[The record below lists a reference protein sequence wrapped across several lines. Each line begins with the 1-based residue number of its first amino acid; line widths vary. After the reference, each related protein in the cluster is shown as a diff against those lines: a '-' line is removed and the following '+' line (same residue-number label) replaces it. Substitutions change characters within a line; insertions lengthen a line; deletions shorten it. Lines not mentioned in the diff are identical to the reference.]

1 MLLLGLLWIAGL
13 GILLV
18 LGVSYAATIPLMRRR
33 TPDDPDHPAAY
44 GLPCEEVAF
53 SSRDGLLLGGWWIP
67 APGVPQ
73 GTIILCSGQNG
84 SMDKDLPQAVPLQ
97 RAGFNV
103 LMFDFRAHGR
113 SEGNTVT
120 LGALEQADLFGALDY
135 LSAMRG
141 IDRAG
146 VLGFSMGAGVGLL
159 VAAQDERVAALVVDG
174 AFPQLAGLLAGYLR
188 IKGVAG
194 PLARGMAGLVLL
206 VGSLRTR
213 YQLYRANPI
222 DLADRVNAPVLF
234 IHGDRDPF
242 VSVGE
247 IERLAA
253 RVSGPH
259 DLWRVA
265 DAGHR
270 EAHRNR
276 PEEYTRRVVEWFG
289 GHLAGLDR

>member
-1 MLLLGLLWIAGL
+1 MLLPGLLWIAGL
-13 GILLV
+13 GVLLV
-18 LGVSYAATIPLMRRR
+18 IGVSYAATIPLMRRR
-33 TPDDPDHPAAY
+33 TPDDPDYPAAH

-53 SSRDGLLLGGWWIP
+53 PSRDGLLLGGWWIP
-67 APGVPQ
+67 AQAVPQ

-84 SMDKDLPQAVPLQ
+84 SMDKDVPQAVPLH
-97 RAGFNV
+97 RAGFHV

-113 SEGNTVT
+113 SEGDTVT

-135 LSAMRG
+135 LSSARG
-141 IDRAG
+141 INRAG

-159 VAAQDERVAALVVDG
+159 VAAQDERVAALVADG
-174 AFPQLAGLLAGYLR
+174 AFPRLAGLLAGYLR

-194 PLARGMAGLVLL
+194 PLARGMARLVLL
-206 VGSLRTR
+206 VASLRTR
-213 YQLYRANPI
+213 YQLFRANPI
-222 DLADRVNAPVLF
+222 DLADRVTAPVLF

-242 VSVGE
+242 VSVSE

-289 GHLAGLDR
+289 GHLAE

>member
-1 MLLLGLLWIAGL
+1 VLLPGLLWIAGL
-13 GILLV
+13 GV
-18 LGVSYAATIPLMRRR
+18 LIVVGVSYAATIPLMRRR
-33 TPDDPDHPAAY
+33 APDDPDHPAAH
-44 GLPCEEVAF
+44 GLSCEEVAF
-53 SSRDGLLLGGWWIP
+53 PSRDGLLLGGWWIP
-67 APGVPQ
+67 AQAVSR
-73 GTIILCSGQNG
+73 GTVILCSGQNG
-84 SMDKDLPQAVPLQ
+84 SMDKDVPQAVPLHQ
-97 RAGFNV
+97 SGFNV

-135 LSAMRG
+135 LSIARG

-159 VAAQDERVAALVVDG
+159 VAAQDERVAALVADG
-174 AFPQLAGLLAGYLR
+174 AFPRLAGLLAGYLR
-188 IKGVAG
+188 IRGVAG
-194 PLARGMAGLVLL
+194 PLALGLAGLVLL
-206 VGSLRTR
+206 VASLRTR

-222 DLADRVNAPVLF
+222 DLADRVTAPVLF

-276 PEEYTRRVVEWFG
+276 PEEYTRRVVEWFE
-289 GHLAGLDR
+289 GHLAE